1 MARHRLLPLLAALM
15 LAPHASAQPRDASV
29 QAHYLALD
37 DARFGTARMDGFET
51 GTARMA
57 GFETGARAWT
67 PTLRGGFA
75 IGADYL
81 YTHYSYEGLPT
92 RDRDL
97 HRLAVPVEWSSHGT
111 TSVTLT
117 ATPTVATSS
126 NVFQDLFS
134 RGTGDDFELYAR
146 VTVQRGT
153 EAGWGWLLG
162 AAYDDRFGDPE
173 PYPVVAMTY
182 ASERLALEVGWPRAS
197 AQWHA
202 NDAFDLGLEVEPAGT
217 RWHVVSDERDGADFD
232 YVVQAWRAALVANW
246 RFAPRWHVAA
256 RIGSE
261 FDRHHDFEDDTGARI
276 DVDAQ
281 SAAFAAFAL
290 GLDF

>member
-1 MARHRLLPLLAALM
+1 MPRHRFLPLLAALA
-15 LAPHASAQPRDASV
+15 LAPHASAQSRDGSV
-29 QAHYLALD
+29 EAHYLALD

-51 GTARMA
+51 GV
-57 GFETGARAWT
+57 RAWT
-67 PTLRGGFA
+67 PTFGAGFA
-75 IGADYL
+75 VGADYV

-97 HRLAVPVEWSSHGT
+97 HRLAVPVRWSSHGA

-134 RGTGDDFELYAR
+134 RGTGDDFALYASA
-146 VTVQRGT
+146 TVQR
-153 EAGWGWLLG
+153 EADSGWGWRLG
-162 AAYDDRFGDPE
+162 AAYDDSFGDPKV
-173 PYPVVAMTY
+173 YPVAAMTY
-182 ASERLALEVGWPRAS
+182 AGTNVALELGWPRAS
-197 AQWHA
+197 AQWRA
-202 NDAFDLGLEVEPAGT
+202 NDAFDLGVEVHPAGA

-232 YVVQAWRAALVANW
+232 YVVEAWRAAIVANW
-246 RFAPRWHVAA
+246 RFAPRWNVAA

-290 GLDF
+290 GFEF